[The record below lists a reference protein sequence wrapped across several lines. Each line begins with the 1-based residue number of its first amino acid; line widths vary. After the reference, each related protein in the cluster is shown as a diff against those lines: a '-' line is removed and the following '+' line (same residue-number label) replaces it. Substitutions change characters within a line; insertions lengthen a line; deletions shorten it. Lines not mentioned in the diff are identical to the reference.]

1 MALAAP
7 PSAPAIEIAFPA
19 LACYAAGNTGIPY
32 AWTFAARRPGA
43 HVLVQALTHGNEV
56 CGAIALDWLLRQNV
70 RPRCG
75 TLSLVFANIAAYERF
90 DASDPFASRCVD
102 EDFNRLWS
110 AAVLDGP
117 RDSAELRRARQ
128 LRALYERVDYLLDL
142 HSMSEAC
149 PPLAMAGSQRKGLA
163 LAQALG
169 VWAVWLAVRGRGTW
183 TAALAGVAF
192 GLAILANYL
201 AAFIAVGCG
210 VWLLAARNLRVVSFA
225 TGLAMLLPVQVWF
238 FLAQR
243 GSRAG
248 QFAPLEWHSALLR
261 LLRFQGAALFGGLPL
276 YAGAWGVAVTVGLG
290 VLAVGAAA
298 CAFRRLRLPARALL
312 ALLAVCP
319 AAGLLAM
326 AVLSGS
332 TPIELRYLA
341 FGTPFAALLLADAL
355 PRPLLAAML
364 AVQAASIAELA
375 LRPETM
381 QPQAE
386 AAAEA
391 AEADAL
397 VLLPRGNDGVG
408 IPAAFLQS
416 AAPAMRVRIVG
427 PDMAPWVIR
436 AEAANESR
444 VAAALLPLDA
454 DSRTTVPALLAAFED
469 RCWQPVSRSNV
480 LAVWQHVCAVD

>member
-7 PSAPAIEIAFPA
+7 SLPPAIEIAFPA

-169 VWAVWLAVRGRGTW
+169 VPRHVVID
-183 TAALAGVAF
+183 AG
-192 GLAILANYL
+192 
-201 AAFIAVGCG
+201 
-210 VWLLAARNLRVVSFA
+210 
-225 TGLAMLLPVQVWF
+225 
-238 FLAQR
+238 
-243 GSRAG
+243 
-248 QFAPLEWHSALLR
+248 HSA
-261 LLRFQGAALFGGLPL
+261 G
-276 YAGAWGVAVTVGLG
+276 
-290 VLAVGAAA
+290 
-298 CAFRRLRLPARALL
+298 RRLRDYAFFDDPADARA
-312 ALLAVCP
+312 ALLVECGQHWEAASSVFARQAVLRWLRHFGMADDALLDAWLDPAP
-319 AAGLLAM
+319 AAPQLLVEVTTTVTIQSDAFAFTLPVRGLQTIAHAGTTY
-326 AVLSGS
+326 AVDGGVEIR
-332 TPIELRYLA
+332 TPHDGCVLIMPTRRPRKGETAVRLGRYLA
-341 FGTPFAALLLADAL
+341 
-355 PRPLLAAML
+355 
-364 AVQAASIAELA
+364 
-375 LRPETM
+375 
-381 QPQAE
+381 
-386 AAAEA
+386 
-391 AEADAL
+391 
-397 VLLPRGNDGVG
+397 
-408 IPAAFLQS
+408 
-416 AAPAMRVRIVG
+416 
-427 PDMAPWVIR
+427 
-436 AEAANESR
+436 
-444 VAAALLPLDA
+444 
-454 DSRTTVPALLAAFED
+454 
-469 RCWQPVSRSNV
+469 
-480 LAVWQHVCAVD
+480 